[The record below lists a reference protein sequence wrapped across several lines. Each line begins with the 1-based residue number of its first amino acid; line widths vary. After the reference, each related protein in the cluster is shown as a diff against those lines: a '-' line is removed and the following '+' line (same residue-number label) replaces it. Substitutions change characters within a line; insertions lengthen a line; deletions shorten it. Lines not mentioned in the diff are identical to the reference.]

1 MTKLASP
8 RGLVRERV
16 LQAALELFAEHGV
29 SGTSLQMIAD
39 RVGVAKAS
47 VYYQFHTK
55 EDIVL
60 TLISPVFDD
69 IARLV
74 KIADAVGSD
83 EARRDVAISGLV
95 ELAVRNRSL
104 TTVFF
109 GDPAIDPLV
118 RSHDEFA
125 AAIGGF
131 DALLV
136 GSAPD
141 DATRVAMS
149 VITAGVY
156 GTAINPQLADM
167 SDDDLHRLLLR
178 TSQRLLQALS
188 VPE

>member
-1 MTKLASP
+1 VTKLASP
-8 RGLVRERV
+8 RGAVRERV

-74 KIADAVGSD
+74 KIAEAVGSA

-95 ELAVRNRSL
+95 ELAVRNRNL

-125 AAIGGF
+125 SAIDGL
-131 DALLV
+131 DTLLV
-136 GSAPD
+136 GPQAD

-149 VITAGVY
+149 VITAGIY
-156 GTAINPQLADM
+156 GTAINPHLADL
-167 SDDDLHRLLLR
+167 SDDVLHRLLLE
-178 TSQRLLQALS
+178 TAQRLLVALTKD
-188 VPE
+188 